1 MTPRD
6 EAKALSGVV
15 GALLCP
21 GTTRADRAFIVD
33 GRLYKLTVEQIK
45 DEFEMQRLINQE
57 AGLRP
62 PEADDPFAIDPADMR
77 EALLAALVDPNLGAE
92 VADRLA
98 LFTESNGY
106 PRRTADAVATLR
118 EVMRWHRERKEV
130 S

>member
-1 MTPRD
+1 MTPQR
-6 EAKALSGVV
+6 EALALSSVV
-15 GALLCP
+15 GALLGP

-45 DEFEMQRLINQE
+45 DEIAMQELINRE
-57 AGLRP
+57 AGLP
-62 PEADDPFAIDPADMR
+62 SPDDDPYAIDPADMR

-106 PRRTADAVATLR
+106 PRRTADAVETLR
-118 EVMRWHRERKEV
+118 DVMRWYRERKEV